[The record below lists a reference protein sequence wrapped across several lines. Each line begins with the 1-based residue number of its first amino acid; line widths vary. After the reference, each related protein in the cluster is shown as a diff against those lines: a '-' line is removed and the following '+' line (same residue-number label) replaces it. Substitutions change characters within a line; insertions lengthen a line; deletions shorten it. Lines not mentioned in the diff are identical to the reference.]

1 MPTRFVIKNVLFA
14 WQTWDFDA
22 KDDVGIDSSRAVQD
36 WEFKKPGRY
45 TVSLT
50 VMDNFLTPAHD
61 HVVVNV
67 SR

>member
-1 MPTRFVIKNVLFA
+1 MKNVLFA

-22 KDDVGIDSSRAVQD
+22 KDGVGIDSARAVQD
-36 WEFKKPGRY
+36 WEFKNPDRY

-50 VMDNFLTPAHD
+50 VMDNFLPSDYD

>member
-1 MPTRFVIKNVLFA
+1 MKNVLFA
-14 WQTWDFDA
+14 WQTCDFHA
-22 KDDVGIDSSRAVQD
+22 KYGVGIDSSRAVQD
-36 WEFKKPGRY
+36 WEFKNPGRY

-50 VMDNFLTPAHD
+50 IMDNFLTPAHD

>member
-1 MPTRFVIKNVLFA
+1 MKNLLFA